1 MVAVDIQT
9 KPTLM
14 MGKPKLLFED
24 EVEVFDMA
32 PDGRRFPAFQPVD
45 PDQAATQ
52 IHVVLNWLEELK

>member
-32 PDGRRFPAFQPVD
+32 PDGRRFPAIQPVD